1 MLRDYFYRRQDMT
14 SITRHTK
21 EGQLMNAAMKLQMKA
36 AKSDLIL
43 RMVDSFN
50 ANSVHVTVDWRISSN
65 SSCVCFHDCLMNSVD
80 ELFEC
85 FAWTIHDQSLLSQ
98 YYVFG
103 GIAGHRLQRTWR

>member
-65 SSCVCFHDCLMNSVD
+65 SSCMVFHDCLMVSID
-80 ELFEC
+80 KFIEC
-85 FAWTIHDQSLLSQ
+85 ITWIIHNQSLLSE

-103 GIAGHRLQRTWR
+103 GIACHCL